1 MRINVMLAAALLAV
15 VCFVSAAQSAE
26 AEKTIRVAVVTGG
39 HAFDRKAFFDMFDAI
54 PGIEHTHIRL
64 QDNSEVFEDI
74 EDWPYDVLLLYNMSD
89 GISEKRQANFKTL
102 LERGVGLVV
111 LHHAIANYPDWPG
124 YREIIGAA
132 YFRKETEIDGVT
144 HPKSEYTHDVDV
156 SIKVADDTH
165 PVTAGLTDFS
175 LNDEVYRKWIL
186 DPGNRVLLTTDHP
199 ESDPALCWVRNYAVS
214 RVVCI
219 QPGHGPGSFAD
230 TSFRRLVSQAIFW
243 TAGKDNNAG
252 H

>member
-1 MRINVMLAAALLAV
+1 MRIHVMLAAALLAV
-15 VCFVSAAQSAE
+15 VWFTPAAQRAE

-39 HAFDRKAFFDMFDAI
+39 HSFDRKALFDMFDAI

-89 GISEKRQANFKTL
+89 GISEKRQRNFKAL
-102 LERGVGLVV
+102 LERGVGLIV

-124 YREIIGAA
+124 YRDIIGAA

-144 HPKSEYTHDVDV
+144 HPISEYTHDVDV
-156 SIKVADDTH
+156 PIKVADDTH
-165 PVTAGLTDFS
+165 PVTAGLADFT

-186 DPGNRVLLTTDHP
+186 HPGNLVLLTTDHP
-199 ESDPALCWVRNYAVS
+199 ESDPALCWVRNYAAS

-219 QPGHGPGSFAD
+219 QPGHGPGSFAAA
-230 TSFRRLVSQAIFW
+230 SFRRLISQAIDW
-243 TAGKDNNAG
+243 SAGKDNNAG